1 MVAVREEIGP
11 ISFFSHA
18 SLGAGW
24 YIAWRLAVFT
34 APFWAGPGA
43 VAAALIYVFPERP
56 ELALLAAAL
65 LVLGLIASFVTSV
78 RLTTRIAAGW
88 ALRRWGRTFT
98 QGVWWGIFWR
108 VAVVGFV
115 TSIITGAVQAGAAV
129 YAAVKPWSPEVL
141 FVTMIPYAVMLVS
154 LVVTLRSYGW
164 AMSTMAAR
172 RVAGTAAASPP
183 APGPAPAPALRA
195 APLPAPRPPV
205 TAAPQAAIPTAMAA
219 PPAASAAVAT
229 APDDRMQCPK
239 CGLRETERGTV
250 IGWHCKVC
258 GWREGR

>member
-1 MVAVREEIGP
+1 MREEIGP

-24 YIAWRLAVFT
+24 YIAWRLTVFT
-34 APFWAGPGA
+34 APFWAVPG
-43 VAAALIYVFPERP
+43 VAAGALLYVFPERP
-56 ELALLAAAL
+56 ELVLVAAAL
-65 LVLGLIASFVTSV
+65 MVLGLIAAFIASV
-78 RLTTRIAAGW
+78 RLTTRVAASW
-88 ALRRWGRTFT
+88 AQKRWGRTFT

-108 VAVVGFV
+108 VAVVGLV
-115 TSIITGAVQAGAAV
+115 TSILSGSVQAGAAV
-129 YAAVKPWSPEVL
+129 YAAMKPWSPEVL

-172 RVAGTAAASPP
+172 RVAATVAVPP

-195 APLPAPRPPV
+195 APRPAPRPPV
-205 TAAPQAAIPTAMAA
+205 TAAPLAAIPTAMAT
-219 PPAASAAVAT
+219 PPAAAAVAA
-229 APDDRMQCPK
+229 APDDRVPCPK
-239 CGLRETERGTV
+239 CGLRETERGQV

>member
-1 MVAVREEIGP
+1 MVAMREEIGP

-24 YIAWRLAVFT
+24 YIAWRLTVFT
-34 APFWAGPGA
+34 APFWAVPA
-43 VAAALIYVFPERP
+43 VIAAALIYFFPERP
-56 ELALLAAAL
+56 ELALVGGAL
-65 LVLGLIASFVTSV
+65 IVLGLIAAFIASV
-78 RLTTRIAAGW
+78 RLTTRVAAGW
-88 ALRRWGRTFT
+88 ALQRWGRRFT

-108 VAVVGFV
+108 VAVVGFI
-115 TSIITGAVQAGAAV
+115 TSIITSAVQAGAAV
-129 YAAVKPWSPEVL
+129 YAALKPWSPEVL

-172 RVAGTAAASPP
+172 RVAGTAAASP
-183 APGPAPAPALRA
+183 APRPAPAPAPRT
-195 APLPAPRPPV
+195 APRPAPRPPV
-205 TAAPQAAIPTAMAA
+205 TAAPQVAIPTAMAT

-229 APDDRMQCPK
+229 VADDRMQCPK
-239 CGLRETERGTV
+239 CGLRETERGQV

-258 GWREGR
+258 GWREAR